1 MVPSNKS
8 YKIFIRL
15 CSVVN
20 SNFLGCS
27 SNKSFINILFLLDN
41 LIPFPDIF
49 SIFILCSSKY
59 FKSFLIVLS
68 EQDNF
73 SEKYLTG
80 LKSLS
85 SIKYSRSFFCLYCNS
100 FISSSSYLV
109 SGIIIS
115 FIIFFLNTKIFPQ
128 FLNIFSILKL
138 PYLNIEIIKTLYIN
152 KFIYIDIKCFYH
164 NIFIF
169 IKY

>member
-1 MVPSNKS
+1 MIVSIIWFHLTNHI
-8 YKIFIRL
+8 KIFIRL

-68 EQDNF
+68 EQDNL

-85 SIKYSRSFFCLYCNS
+85 SIKYSRSFFVYIVIL
-100 FISSSSYLV
+100 SYQAPPILFLV
-109 SGIIIS
+109 
-115 FIIFFLNTKIFPQ
+115 L
-128 FLNIFSILKL
+128 
-138 PYLNIEIIKTLYIN
+138 
-152 KFIYIDIKCFYH
+152 
-164 NIFIF
+164 
-169 IKY
+169 